1 MPQTVTIAGNEYP
14 RHCILTDTRL
24 FVYLD
29 SMSLMDG
36 YAVVS
41 PPHALDSITEKSYV
55 RETTYTGY
63 TEISAISGEYGNCNI
78 VLKKGESNA

>member
-14 RHCILTDTRL
+14 GHCILTDTRL

-41 PPHALDSITEKSYV
+41 PPHALDSITEKSYG